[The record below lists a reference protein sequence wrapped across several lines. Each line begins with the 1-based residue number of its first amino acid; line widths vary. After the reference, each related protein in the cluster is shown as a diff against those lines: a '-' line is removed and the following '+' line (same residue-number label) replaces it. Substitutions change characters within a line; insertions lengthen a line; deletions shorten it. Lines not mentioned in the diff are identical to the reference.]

1 MMLPMADD
9 FTPYSSGTD
18 KDKDLDG
25 IIRPHELLDFTGQDK
40 IVANLKIFIQAAKMR
55 GEPLDHVLF
64 HGPPGLGKTTLANI
78 VANELGVN
86 IKITSGPVLDKP
98 GDLAGLLTSLEKGD
112 VLFIDEIHRLS
123 PVVEEYLYSA
133 MEQFAIDILIDKGPG
148 ARSVRIALNPFT
160 LVGATTRKGLLTAP
174 LRARFGI
181 DFALEYYD
189 AKDLIRIIKRNSA
202 LLGVGIDDDAAR
214 EIALRSRGT
223 PRIAN
228 ALLRR
233 VRDFAQVKGD
243 GHIDLHIS
251 RFALDAL
258 NIDKRGLN
266 QIDNK
271 ILYTIITKFK
281 GGPVGVNTIATAVGE
296 DQGSVEEVYE
306 PFLIKEGFIQ
316 RTPRGR
322 VVTDLAYDHLG
333 LEKNPGLQDGTDYI
347 ENTLF

>member
-1 MMLPMADD
+1 MADD

-243 GHIDLHIS
+243 GHIDLYIS